1 MSRTVRCP
9 LLIALTVLPSLATV
23 GCESAPYLRQ
33 RGIEACQDARYERAE
48 ALLTRAVKLDPGV
61 WQAHMVLGQVHLKRA
76 KYLEAQHELEL
87 ALSMNPSSDHT
98 PEILDALAETLLG
111 QGNAGA
117 LHALLGK
124 ACADYGTTRDYLRQA
139 RFLGRLGDLDNAKIA
154 LGKASHFAAPDDPD
168 AQLALADFYESIG
181 NEREAI
187 QALRHA
193 LYIDPDNAVI
203 QKRLRAHG
211 VIPGPTAAISP
222 KP

>member
-1 MSRTVRCP
+1 TPHQERWDRPTTSRGDCLAVRGAAAARWEDGFRCDDQLDTSHLLQGHDTIVAMSRTVLCP

-117 LHALLGK
+117 LHALLEK

-139 RFLGRLGDLDNAKIA
+139 
-154 LGKASHFAAPDDPD
+154 
-168 AQLALADFYESIG
+168 
-181 NEREAI
+181 
-187 QALRHA
+187 
-193 LYIDPDNAVI
+193 
-203 QKRLRAHG
+203 
-211 VIPGPTAAISP
+211 
-222 KP
+222 